1 VVWED
6 RDDAIDTPLVDGSE
20 FRGPCLFGLNYIW
33 YRGKGGGGNGFPMM
47 GGDTATFR
55 ENVIFDGVRLA
66 SPEFKTNRV
75 AKGLHMMANKA
86 GTADGLLGASWIG
99 CYVNTIDK
107 STYGG
112 MRFGE
117 CIFFRNHVPE
127 AQRLNIIAALGVK
140 WFGTDKYSLDFE
152 FDSVSVAADSKASF
166 PYANLSLDALEL
178 AGVIHAKR
186 VSAKTVSTAGG
197 VIEGE
202 LSLPDRAEIV
212 LTAKPDAG
220 EAAFS
225 ASSIDLAGRG
235 KVKLMFDGA
244 GEAAIAGFQ
253 LASVPGGPETEE
265 RVRGWKVLDGDG
277 KYIGSLVRNQQGI
290 GVNSDIGL
298 AVIIR

>member
-1 VVWED
+1 
-6 RDDAIDTPLVDGSE
+6 
-20 FRGPCLFGLNYIW
+20 
-33 YRGKGGGGNGFPMM
+33 
-47 GGDTATFR
+47 
-55 ENVIFDGVRLA
+55 
-66 SPEFKTNRV
+66 
-75 AKGLHMMANKA
+75 
-86 GTADGLLGASWIG
+86 
-99 CYVNTIDK
+99 
-107 STYGG
+107 
-112 MRFGE
+112 
-117 CIFFRNHVPE
+117 
-127 AQRLNIIAALGVK
+127 
-140 WFGTDKYSLDFE
+140 
-152 FDSVSVAADSKASF
+152 
-166 PYANLSLDALEL
+166 
-178 AGVIHAKR
+178 
-186 VSAKTVSTAGG
+186 
-197 VIEGE
+197 
-202 LSLPDRAEIV
+202 V